1 MTGRDAMPP
10 AAGATTATEGD
21 PLQRGAIEA
30 RLAEL
35 REQLAAGE
43 RTMAELD
50 RRRDE
55 LRQTMLRIA
64 GAVQVLAE
72 LLGGPA
78 GAAA

>member
-1 MTGRDAMPP
+1 MSGRDDATP
-10 AAGATTATEGD
+10 AATEGD
-21 PLQRGAIEA
+21 ALQRGVIES

-43 RTMAELD
+43 RTMAEMD

-64 GAVQVLAE
+64 GAMQVLTE
-72 LLGGPA
+72 LLDGSA
-78 GAAA
+78 DGAA